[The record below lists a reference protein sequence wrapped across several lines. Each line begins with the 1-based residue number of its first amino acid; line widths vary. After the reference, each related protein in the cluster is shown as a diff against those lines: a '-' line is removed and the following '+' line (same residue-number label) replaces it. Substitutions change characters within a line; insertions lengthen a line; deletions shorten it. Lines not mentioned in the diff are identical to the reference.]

1 MVSRRTFTREFKLD
15 VCRRIEEGT
24 LSKALACREHALGA
38 TILSNWLSQYRAKG
52 EDAFDGGDW
61 RPRALTPETKV
72 RELEAALGR
81 AHLEIELLREAL
93 AKKPSPPRT
102 GAK

>member
-1 MVSRRTFTREFKLD
+1 MVSRRTFTREFKLSL
-15 VCRRIEEGT
+15 CREIESGS
-24 LSKALACREHALGA
+24 LSKGEACRKHALSQ
-38 TILSNWLSQYRAKG
+38 TSLSKWVSQYRAKG

-61 RPRALTPETKV
+61 RVATLTPETRV

-81 AHLEIELLREAL
+81 AHLEIELLKDAL
-93 AKKPSPPRT
+93 SKKPSTPRS